1 MIEGKIV
8 NFASR
13 FMLERL
19 RTKLGSWRIQRYLT
33 NKASGETGELL
44 RYKPYAIMTAFETK
58 SVIIS
63 PMIQV
68 NASDDEEDNEVLSV
82 ACDAGVK
89 YLITQ
94 DQGDLLSLRDPETRE
109 VIIEDDE
116 GNEVCR
122 IKILTPREFLNE
134 LKEMGVI

>member
-1 MIEGKIV
+1 
-8 NFASR
+8 
-13 FMLERL
+13 
-19 RTKLGSWRIQRYLT
+19 
-33 NKASGETGELL
+33 
-44 RYKPYAIMTAFETK
+44 MTAFETK